1 MNWQRVLCATEL
13 PESTPTGVVLE
24 GRELCVVRL
33 EGEVYAFDDA
43 CPHRQW
49 PLHLGTL
56 NGPVLTCR
64 AHTWEWD
71 VRSGALQRMRAP
83 ACLQTHPARER
94 DGAIEVTIDEQAG
107 PALAI
112 SRLWQLSRDRDAA
125 TS

>member
-1 MNWQRVLCATEL
+1 VKWHRVLSATEL

-33 EGEVYAFDDA
+33 KGELHAFDDA

-49 PLHLGTL
+49 PLHLGSL

-71 VRSGALQRMRAP
+71 VRDGSLQRMRAP
-83 ACLQTHPARER
+83 TCLQMHAARER
-94 DGAIEVTIDEQAG
+94 DGSIEVSIDERSG
-107 PALAI
+107 PPLAL
-112 SRLWQLSRDRDAA
+112 SRLWLRSREGDAV